1 MIATTTQTPAA
12 QLPHWHA
19 APEGARPAASG
30 GAGRPVAGDRR
41 SAILNLSP
49 QAAARYAGAANQGSR
64 AAAAPA
70 AAPSLGA
77 NTLDTADANE
87 NGKVSVKEQQ
97 AYDSQW
103 VAKQAVRWAAHQ
115 REVSQA
121 LPRPYGAQASARYG
135 AVQALAA

>member
-1 MIATTTQTPAA
+1 MIATTPQTTAA
-12 QLPHWHA
+12 PLPQRHA
-19 APEGARPAASG
+19 APEGARPAAGG
-30 GAGRPVAGDRR
+30 GAGRPLAGDRP

-49 QAAARYAGAANQGSR
+49 QAAARYAEA
-64 AAAAPA
+64 
-70 AAPSLGA
+70 A

-115 REVSQA
+115 REAAQA
-121 LPRPYGAQASARYG
+121 LHRPYGEQASARYG